1 MNIHESLSCLLL
13 SLAEAKLHASSSCSR
28 EREEGKKK
36 KSDDG
41 SCEQLSDRASMTLK
55 NCGWVMFM
63 NNKYSFWGLWEL
75 DLVLAFGWD
84 LPLLVVGCFSLA

>member
-1 MNIHESLSCLLL
+1 MHPV
-13 SLAEAKLHASSSCSR
+13 LAAERGRR
-28 EREEGKKK
+28 EKKK
-36 KSDDG
+36 PDDG

-63 NNKYSFWGLWEL
+63 NYKYSFWGLWEL
-75 DLVLAFGWD
+75 DLVLAFVWD